1 MRDLEKAKALISDRR
16 TNLKELSKVT
26 KIPYPTLKH
35 YSADLTKLDNAKAS
49 RVDLFAKIYDKNTQ
63 GHL

>member
-16 TNLKELSKVT
+16 TNLKELSKTT

-35 YSADLTKLDNAKAS
+35 YSADLAKLDNAKAS